1 MLSPEPHF
9 PAIHNGIAAP
19 RIDTPNIPIRVIGRE
34 FKLLL
39 CTNKADKPP
48 AITTP
53 VATIMILV
61 VHFLPSK

>member
-19 RIDTPNIPIRVIGRE
+19 RIDAPNIPIRVIGRE

-39 CTNKADKPP
+39 CTNKADNPP

-53 VATIMILV
+53 LTATMMLCV
-61 VHFLPSK
+61 RFLPSK